1 MNIKFIILFFLLA
14 FIQDT
19 IPKKANK
26 IIIHTQSN
34 PEENFISFGKFLIE
48 NGFIFENKDKDFLT
62 LKTEPKGVKSGGGL
76 ADYKLLISFVKS
88 DINIK
93 IKMGV
98 HSILVDFSWFDWDY
112 RSNPGTYNNAIFK
125 DIDSCLR
132 RYSAEIEYI
141 RE

>member
-1 MNIKFIILFFLLA
+1 MNIKLIILLFLLA

-26 IIIHTQSN
+26 IIIHTRSN
-34 PEENFISFGKFLIE
+34 PEENFLSFGKFLIE
-48 NGFIFENKDKDFLT
+48 NGYIFENKDKEFFT

-98 HSILVDFSWFDWDY
+98 HSMLVDLSWYDWDY
-112 RSNPGTYNNAIFK
+112 RSYPRTYNNAIFK
-125 DIDSCLR
+125 DIDPCLKK
-132 RYSAEIEYI
+132 YPGEIEYI

>member
-48 NGFIFENKDKDFLT
+48 NGYIFENKDKDFFT
-62 LKTEPKGVKSGGGL
+62 LVTEPKGVKSGGGL

-98 HSILVDFSWFDWDY
+98 HSIITDFSWRDWY
-112 RSNPGTYNNAIFK
+112 YVNRSTTYNKSIFK
-125 DIDSCLR
+125 DFDPCLR
-132 RYSAEIEYI
+132 KYPGEIEYI